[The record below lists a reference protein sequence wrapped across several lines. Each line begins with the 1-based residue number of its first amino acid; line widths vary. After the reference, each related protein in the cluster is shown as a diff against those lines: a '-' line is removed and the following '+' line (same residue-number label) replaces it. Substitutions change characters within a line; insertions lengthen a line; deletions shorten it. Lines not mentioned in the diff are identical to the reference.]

1 MRAPVRSGAAGR
13 TVRLLARRSHRDFR
27 SALTPR
33 QRSALVAYT
42 TFVVTIAGARAISR
56 AVRSGRFGIHNI
68 VIDGIHVHHYVP
80 GIALLTISGAVAVRG
95 GERIRVQ
102 CLLGATYGAGCAMV
116 VDELPL
122 LLNLRDVYW
131 AEEGRWAI
139 KVALSVVGVAGAYFS
154 GIPLWRGLREELAG
168 ER

>member
-1 MRAPVRSGAAGR
+1 
-13 TVRLLARRSHRDFR
+13 
-27 SALTPR
+27 
-33 QRSALVAYT
+33 
-42 TFVVTIAGARAISR
+42 
-56 AVRSGRFGIHNI
+56 
-68 VIDGIHVHHYVP
+68 
-80 GIALLTISGAVAVRG
+80 
-95 GERIRVQ
+95 
-102 CLLGATYGAGCAMV
+102 
-116 VDELPL
+116 L